1 MTYNPSYIAEL
12 IAKHFIACLNKEEQ
26 VAFEHWLAS
35 DTENAQLVDYLLDKD
50 RLRKGWEQYRSFN
63 LRGSWEAIRG
73 RLPESGL
80 TAYEGESSPAIHL
93 RPFFRH
99 KVAVWL
105 LLLGFSILTF
115 ALLLWGGK
123 SRKEVS
129 ASSAL
134 HSGIT
139 LQYNGAEVADLQA
152 CKKGWQLQ
160 EGNLIF
166 SKPEEG
172 IVQLSIADT
181 AQPIGRVLV
190 NTPKGANFRMLLP
203 DSSTVDV
210 NADSRIVLEPGFG
223 RKRQIIIDGEAYF
236 QVRHQVNYPFMVKVG
251 PKVTINTIGTDFN
264 VKAYPEDD
272 SIRVQLVKG
281 GLVVRDSTGKQY
293 TLESHQTLSLDR
305 NGKAGTQ
312 PLKDTAMEIPWTQNQ
327 FTFNG
332 TPIREVLNDLSR
344 WYGVP
349 MELHGEPKRHYKVS
363 CSRQDSLRS
372 VLIQLSATTHMK
384 YKLFENKATIYF
396 DER

>member
-50 RLRKGWEQYRSFN
+50 RLRKGWEQYRSIN

-139 LQYNGAEVADLQA
+139 LQYNE
-152 CKKGWQLQ
+152 
-160 EGNLIF
+160 
-166 SKPEEG
+166 
-172 IVQLSIADT
+172 
-181 AQPIGRVLV
+181 IGR
-190 NTPKGANFRMLLP
+190 AH
-203 DSSTVDV
+203 
-210 NADSRIVLEPGFG
+210 I
-223 RKRQIIIDGEAYF
+223 
-236 QVRHQVNYPFMVKVG
+236 
-251 PKVTINTIGTDFN
+251 
-264 VKAYPEDD
+264 
-272 SIRVQLVKG
+272 
-281 GLVVRDSTGKQY
+281 
-293 TLESHQTLSLDR
+293 
-305 NGKAGTQ
+305 
-312 PLKDTAMEIPWTQNQ
+312 
-327 FTFNG
+327 
-332 TPIREVLNDLSR
+332 
-344 WYGVP
+344 
-349 MELHGEPKRHYKVS
+349 
-363 CSRQDSLRS
+363 
-372 VLIQLSATTHMK
+372 
-384 YKLFENKATIYF
+384 
-396 DER
+396 